1 MPKHARS
8 RLRILPLAILTFVQ
22 LVAAAGSASAQLADA
37 LWTESVS
44 IQANLE
50 FGGQTGSDNSKPE
63 NVTGTLDGTDYTA
76 MGSVHYT
83 PSLVPAV
90 TCEASTNYQ
99 SGALDILTVDTFANV
114 IWEFVVVESASG
126 GPSVSSVPINVIAQG
141 SAAVIAD
148 AASLAAASAS
158 FEIRYLNTGVAVV
171 YETIVAN
178 NVGGGTP
185 LSDSFAV
192 SGNFAL
198 PIGEVFRAMI
208 MTGASSRA
216 SFDQGAAVGSGTGY
230 VDPVIE
236 VADELIPGTSE
247 SYRDYYQVE
256 FS

>member
-1 MPKHARS
+1 
-8 RLRILPLAILTFVQ
+8 L
-22 LVAAAGSASAQLADA
+22 AQLSDA

-63 NVTGTLDGTDYTA
+63 NIAGTLDGADYVAT
-76 MGSVHYT
+76 GSVHYT

-90 TCEASTNYQ
+90 TCQASTNYQ
-99 SGALDILTVDTFANV
+99 SGALDILTVDTFASV

-126 GPSVSSVPINVIAQG
+126 GPSVSSVTINVLAEG
-141 SAAVIAD
+141 SAAVTAD
-148 AASLAAASAS
+148 AATLAAANAR

-171 YETIVAN
+171 YEDIVAN

-192 SGNFAL
+192 SNSFAL

-236 VADELIPGTSE
+236 VADELIPGSSE

-256 FS
+256 FSQGYDTGVTTPVRSNASMGRLKSMFVD